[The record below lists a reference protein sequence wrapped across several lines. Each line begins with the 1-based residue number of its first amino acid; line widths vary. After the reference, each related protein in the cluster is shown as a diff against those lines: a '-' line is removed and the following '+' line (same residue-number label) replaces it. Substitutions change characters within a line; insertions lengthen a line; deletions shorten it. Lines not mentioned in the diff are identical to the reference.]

1 MLTLTLTLTLGKYLA
16 VLPLPSTLNN
26 VETRKKFWIQATDVV
41 RGVGEGGGLKKPQD
55 FSP

>member
-1 MLTLTLTLTLGKYLA
+1 MLTLTLTLGKYLA